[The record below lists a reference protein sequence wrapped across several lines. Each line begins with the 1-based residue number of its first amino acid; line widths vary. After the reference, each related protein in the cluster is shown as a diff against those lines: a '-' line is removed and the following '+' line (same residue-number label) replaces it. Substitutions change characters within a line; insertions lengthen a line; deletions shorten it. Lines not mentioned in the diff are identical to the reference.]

1 LLLGSKVTWL
11 ICQLH
16 TNELGLRHLFQQLD
30 GKTDSKTGWS
40 GPLGKL
46 LKSVD
51 SLERNYNFKK
61 ICLGPDL
68 IDLPPEVKSDI
79 STDQSQFYEL
89 VEAVRSGN
97 LPRKLALRKTGNM
110 VHSRWLT
117 FAEAVLLL
125 YMSKHGLS
133 GELLE
138 RLETIVTYIVSVYGL
153 MWFQIK
159 VKHSWI
165 EGPRHVL
172 THLSLLKLQSPEV
185 QAVLLPYL
193 RTSAWYAH
201 SESILQTLL
210 TSQDPKERDFAVK
223 KILKI
228 RGKQDVGKTQPRKRK
243 LPELNEEATE
253 LQDLIKWDRAQEPLL
268 TCTLT
273 RQEIK
278 EFYNKPME
286 VPYQCGHTQPIERA
300 VKEVTAASSSV
311 YGEERRDGWIRSRAA
326 NREIMPVCGTK
337 RDLLGLLD

>member
-1 LLLGSKVTWL
+1 MEMLLRSKVTWL

-16 TNELGLRHLFQQLD
+16 TNKLCLRHLFQRLD
-30 GKTDSKTGWS
+30 GKTNSKTGWS

-51 SLERNYNFKK
+51 SLERNYDFKM
-61 ICLGPDL
+61 ICLGL

-97 LPRKLALRKTGNM
+97 LPRKLALRKTGKM

-117 FAEAVLLL
+117 FAEAILL
-125 YMSKHGLS
+125 YTSKHGLS
-133 GELLE
+133 GELLL
-138 RLETIVTYIVSVYGL
+138 RLETVVTYIVSVYGL

-185 QAVLLPYL
+185 RAVLLPYL
-193 RTSAWYAH
+193 RTSAWYPH

-210 TSQDPKERDFAVK
+210 
-223 KILKI
+223 
-228 RGKQDVGKTQPRKRK
+228 
-243 LPELNEEATE
+243 
-253 LQDLIKWDRAQEPLL
+253 
-268 TCTLT
+268 
-273 RQEIK
+273 
-278 EFYNKPME
+278 
-286 VPYQCGHTQPIERA
+286 
-300 VKEVTAASSSV
+300 AS
-311 YGEERRDGWIRSRAA
+311 
-326 NREIMPVCGTK
+326 
-337 RDLLGLLD
+337 

>member
-1 LLLGSKVTWL
+1 
-11 ICQLH
+11 
-16 TNELGLRHLFQQLD
+16 
-30 GKTDSKTGWS
+30 
-40 GPLGKL
+40 
-46 LKSVD
+46 
-51 SLERNYNFKK
+51 
-61 ICLGPDL
+61 
-68 IDLPPEVKSDI
+68 
-79 STDQSQFYEL
+79 
-89 VEAVRSGN
+89 
-97 LPRKLALRKTGNM
+97 M
-110 VHSRWLT
+110 VHSRCLT

-125 YMSKHGLS
+125 HMSKHG
-133 GELLE
+133 LLE
-138 RLETIVTYIVSVYGL
+138 RLETIATYIVSVYGL
-153 MWFQIK
+153 MWFQIR

-165 EGPRHVL
+165 EGPRHIL
-172 THLSLLKLQSPEV
+172 THLSLLKLQSPDV

-201 SESILQTLL
+201 SESVLTTLL
-210 TSQDPKERDFAVK
+210 TSQDPKERDFAVE

-228 RGKQDVGKTQPRKRK
+228 RGKQDVGKTKPRKRK

-253 LQDLIKWDRAQEPLL
+253 QQDLIKWDRAQEPLP

-311 YGEERRDGWIRSRAA
+311 YGEERRDGRIRSRAA

-337 RDLLGLLD
+337 RDLLGRLD